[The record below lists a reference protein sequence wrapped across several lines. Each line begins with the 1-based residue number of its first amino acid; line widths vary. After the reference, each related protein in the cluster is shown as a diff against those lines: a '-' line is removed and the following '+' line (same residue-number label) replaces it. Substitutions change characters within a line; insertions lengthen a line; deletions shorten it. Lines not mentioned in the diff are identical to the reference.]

1 MAKWCIV
8 TGATSGIGRELALLA
23 AADGFS
29 LIVASRSGER
39 LRSAADEFRRA
50 GSPEVLFFPMDLSSA
65 KAAQMLWAYAQE
77 KGITPEILVN
87 NAGFGVYTD
96 AADADNLERVTR
108 MMGLNVEAL
117 TVLSMLAA
125 HAMREAGNGRILNVA
140 SVAAFAAC
148 PKLAAYAAT
157 KSYVLS
163 FAEELKST
171 GVTVTALCPGYT
183 LTHFAD
189 AAGVA
194 PSAGSDIIARSAREA
209 ALTGWKALRSGKPVV
224 IDGALNRLCV
234 GLIRL
239 LPAGFVTRIAGR
251 LLTRF
256 ARAA

>member
-1 MAKWCIV
+1 MRINCGEVVHRNGSDI
-8 TGATSGIGRELALLA
+8 RYRPELALLA

-163 FAEELKST
+163 FSRRLPKNSR
-171 GVTVTALCPGYT
+171 VRRHC
-183 LTHFAD
+183 
-189 AAGVA
+189 
-194 PSAGSDIIARSAREA
+194 
-209 ALTGWKALRSGKPVV
+209 
-224 IDGALNRLCV
+224 DGALPGLYAHALCRCRGCGALSGLRHHRAFSPRGGFNRLESFAF
-234 GLIRL
+234 RK
-239 LPAGFVTRIAGR
+239 TRCD
-251 LLTRF
+251 
-256 ARAA
+256 